1 MIRKKKAN
9 EKAEE
14 HRTRNRWPRADD
26 GRKNEANDLDYVTL
40 TSISKD
46 LYTSFV
52 TAAIQRR
59 DERPRSDPMD
69 AEFANTLFI
78 NLVLSGL
85 VLFFHIAH
93 RSSPRYS

>member
-14 HRTRNRWPRADD
+14 HGTRNRQGADD
-26 GRKNEANDLDYVTL
+26 GKKNEANDLDYVTL

-52 TAAIQRR
+52 TAVIQRR

-78 NLVLSGL
+78 NLVLSDL
-85 VLFFHIAH
+85 VLFFHVAH